1 MEHHPPDHAVEVH
14 HQSRRRQPSL
24 CAAGRR
30 LHHRP
35 PDGGLRV
42 ADRQAPQAVG
52 AADRPGGP
60 GWRADRLLVPVPVP
74 GDVGLGGVLRHRADP
89 RPPAHQ
95 PVLDGRQRR
104 LRSAAGEAIVR
115 VHRRR
120 GPARRHRGLGAG
132 VVRAA
137 NRIDEPAAA
146 QRRLHAL
153 VRRACRGDHPARA
166 GRGGSDRLGEGG
178 EGSQRRRSLQSAARL
193 QAPADHRARDQLRG
207 PRRVHHR
214 AAAEHGRPGREGR
227 RGDRFDYRVSGAGRP
242 VDVDDRFRRPDLADE
257 QDSSLPGDRIRA
269 DGAPRQPRIH
279 GSRDAAERRTLGAG
293 PRARAGSVAAVHR

>member
-1 MEHHPPDHAVEVH
+1 MGRPQFTSGYACLRLAHAPAHPWPPRRTAEGGGPHRVHDVRVLVPRDDGLEHHPPDHAVEVH

-42 ADRQAPQAVG
+42 ADRQAPAAVG
-52 AADRPGGP
+52 PADRPGGP
-60 GWRADRLLVPVPVP
+60 GWRADRLLVPVPDA
-74 GDVGLGGVLRHRADP
+74 GDVGLGRVLRHRADP

-104 LRSAAGEAIVR
+104 LRSAAGEAAVR

-137 NRIDEPAAA
+137 DRIDQPAAA
-146 QRRLHAL
+146 QRRLHAV
-153 VRRACRGDHPARA
+153 VRRARRGDHQARA

-178 EGSQRRRSLQSAARL
+178 EGRQRRRSASICCAARSTCRSSRSSS
-193 QAPADHRARDQLRG
+193 ASRPSAR
-207 PRRVHHR
+207 HHR
-214 AAAEHGRPGREGR
+214 AAAEHGGR
-227 RGDRFDYRVSGAGRP
+227 RPRKARGATDRLPRFWRRSACGRRRSVS
-242 VDVDDRFRRPDLADE
+242 
-257 QDSSLPGDRIRA
+257 SSRSG
-269 DGAPRQPRIH
+269 
-279 GSRDAAERRTLGAG
+279 
-293 PRARAGSVAAVHR
+293 